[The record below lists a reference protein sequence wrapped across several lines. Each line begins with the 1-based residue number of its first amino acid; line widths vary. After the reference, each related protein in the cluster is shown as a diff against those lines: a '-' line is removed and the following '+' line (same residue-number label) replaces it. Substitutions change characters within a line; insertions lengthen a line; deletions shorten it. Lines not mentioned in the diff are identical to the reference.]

1 MKFQNLGWIIAVGL
15 GATLLAGGFKDQ
27 TSKVGVV
34 DLQTVFQSSDVF
46 QQKQA
51 DLRAAETQR
60 RDLLDFIKNNQTI
73 TADQAQKLKT
83 LSLKTDLTGAEK
95 AQLDKLKADIQ
106 ASEQAF
112 NTLQTKQN
120 PTADD
125 NAKLIALN
133 NQRQQTATL
142 FDSWQKEFAQDLK
155 DQRDKFQQDVLD
167 RVTGALQDYA
177 KKQGYTLV
185 FANDVAPFGANDVT
199 AETLKVM
206 NAKK

>member
-1 MKFQNLGWIIAVGL
+1 MKFKNLGWIVAVGL
-15 GATLLAGGFKDQ
+15 GATLIAGGFQNQ
-27 TSKVGVV
+27 TNKVGVV

-51 DLRAAETQR
+51 DLRAMEDSR
-60 RDLLDFIKNNQTI
+60 RNLLDFIKNNQTI

-95 AQLDKLKADIQ
+95 AQLDKLKTDVQ

-112 NTLQTKQN
+112 TTLQTKQN
-120 PTADD
+120 PTSDD

-133 NQRQQTATL
+133 AQRQQTATL
-142 FDSWQKEFAQDLK
+142 FDSWQKEFADDLK
-155 DQRDKFQQDVLD
+155 NQRDKFQQDVLD

-199 AETLKVM
+199 ADTLKVM

>member
-1 MKFQNLGWIIAVGL
+1 MKFKNLGWIVAVGL
-15 GATLLAGGFKDQ
+15 GATLVAGGFQNQ
-27 TSKVGVV
+27 TNKVGVV
-34 DLQTVFQSSDVF
+34 DLQTVFQSSDYF
-46 QQKQA
+46 QQRQA
-51 DLRAAETQR
+51 DLQAMETQR

-95 AQLDKLKADIQ
+95 AQLDKLKSDVQ
-106 ASEQAF
+106 AQEQAF
-112 NTLQTKQN
+112 STLQTKQN

-133 NQRQQTATL
+133 TQRQQTATL
-142 FDSWQKEFAQDLK
+142 FDSWQKEFAGDLK
-155 DQRDKFQQDVLD
+155 NQRDKFQQDVLD
-167 RVTGALQDYA
+167 RVTSALQEYA

-185 FANDVAPFGANDVT
+185 FANDVAPYGANDVT
-199 AETLKVM
+199 PDTLKVM